1 MKKQGFIRAFNPGP
15 RLIRWLLNVWPPYLG
30 MGIRVTHLARDF
42 RHVKVRMRMGILNR
56 NYVGTHFGGSLFAM
70 TDPFYVIMMSHL
82 LGRDYVVWDKSSS
95 IRFRAP
101 GRGTVSA
108 EIEVTQ
114 AMIDDAIVRTSQG
127 SKFEP
132 SYVVRVLDARGTVVA
147 EVEKTLYIRRVSVD
161 ADNVYP
167 LGAAQ

>member
-1 MKKQGFIRAFNPGP
+1 MNKQGFIRALNPGP
-15 RLIRWLLNVWPPYLG
+15 RLIRWMLNIWPPFLG
-30 MGIRVTHLARDF
+30 MGIRVTHLSPDF
-42 RHVKVRMRMGILNR
+42 RHAKVRLRMGILNR

-70 TDPFYVIMMSHL
+70 TDPFYVIMMSQL
-82 LGRDYVVWDKSSS
+82 LGRGYVVWDKSAS

-114 AMIDDAIVRTSQG
+114 AMIDDAIARTSQG
-127 SKFEP
+127 DKYEP
-132 SYVVRVLDARGTVVA
+132 SYTARVLDASGKVVA

-161 ADNVYP
+161 VENVYP
-167 LGAAQ
+167 LRAAQ